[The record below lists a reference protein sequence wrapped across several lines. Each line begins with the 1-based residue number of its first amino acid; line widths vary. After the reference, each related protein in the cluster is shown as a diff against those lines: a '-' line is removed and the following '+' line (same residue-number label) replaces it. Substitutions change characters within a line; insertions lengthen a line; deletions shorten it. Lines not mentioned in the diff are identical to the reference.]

1 MADSDIR
8 RERSKFRKLV
18 WDITDPSGAAAGEV
32 LTADGLGGASYQPSG
47 GGGGTP
53 GGADTNIQY
62 NDGGAFGGDGGF
74 TFDDSN
80 RVVTLDGSQAR
91 IVIDETD
98 GGGDSRLQLTSTTT
112 ADGGAAVLFDS
123 TTGRLALQQT
133 DDFGNLEDLWINM
146 QRNGGVSIYHNNSPI
161 ISTFTNGISVRA
173 GPSANTGIF
182 MQDTGGATDAAIIV
196 DNGGPLIID
205 NRQNLQRIDLQGRDS
220 LSATVDFIVMTP
232 EADVALFHD
241 DVEVARTLAAA
252 SGGFEVNN
260 TLTGAG
266 FERVLTAS
274 DLPSGGSIVNGTVNN
289 QAARWDDANS
299 QWEASAYVAF
309 GESRDKS
316 LLIGIPVAEGFVK
329 WVGDIT
335 TQNDERA
342 YIGFPGT
349 TLEMEWK
356 NLTNASRVTIRG
368 TDGITERTFLNASPN
383 ADTLLRGTTGLRLES
398 LSGVIEMEPGGNGYF
413 TFNNAG
419 ILDLLGNGT
428 QSGIL
433 RFTEGVSEFSS
444 VAGQAQLW
452 VRDDDPNRLIFT
464 DDDDTQNVLA
474 YVSELGVSVPS
485 GSFTG
490 ALLYWDGAAWV
501 DTNNDLTYSASANTP
516 RLTVNAGFPLEID
529 AAFTKFDA
537 FIQINPGNFGN
548 FGTSLGYIGNGFQIA
563 TVAGNPPNTEN
574 IILLPNNGNDD
585 VLVNQSTTG
594 GNERV
599 LTTSDFNGVSP
610 SKIGGVA
617 NSADSATSDIAL
629 SDDVDLNGFVL
640 EQGKTY
646 RFEGMVFFQTNGDG
660 GARWDFQLSGA
671 GGLVFAQYS
680 WQAMATDGPR
690 VDEPAEDV
698 TGMLVT
704 SAITITAGER
714 IGVLMRGTV
723 QVNNAGDATLDF
735 RFAQLT
741 SDASALN
748 REIGSY
754 IVFEELQTL

>member
-444 VAGQAQLW
+444 VAGQGQLW
-452 VRDDDPNRLIFT
+452 LRDDAPNRLVFT
-464 DDDDTQNVLA
+464 DDDDNANTLA
-474 YVSELGVSVPS
+474 YLSEVPAASVEQ
-485 GSFTG
+485 
-490 ALLYWDGAAWV
+490 AANSV
-501 DTNNDLTYSASANTP
+501 DSETNNDTP
-516 RLTVNAGFPLEID
+516 
-529 AAFTKFDA
+529 
-537 FIQINPGNFGN
+537 
-548 FGTSLGYIGNGFQIA
+548 
-563 TVAGNPPNTEN
+563 
-574 IILLPNNGNDD
+574 NDD
-585 VLVNQSTTG
+585 TV
-594 GNERV
+594 
-599 LTTSDFNGVSP
+599 
-610 SKIGGVA
+610 
-617 NSADSATSDIAL
+617 
-629 SDDVDLNGFVL
+629 LNGFVL
-640 EQGKTY
+640 AANQTY
-646 RFEGMVFFQTNGDG
+646 TLDAFIRFFTDGNG
-660 GARWDFQLSGA
+660 GARWNFQVAA
-671 GGLVFAQYS
+671 GTLAYGVYS
-680 WQAMATDGPR
+680 WFGVASDPPRTD
-690 VDEPAEDV
+690 EDSRLDV
-698 TGMLVT
+698 PNANFQVEQT
-704 SAITITAGER
+704 ITITAGER
-714 IGVLMRGTV
+714 VGIRITGTV
-723 QVNNAGDATLDF
+723 RTGGTGATIDF
-735 RFAQLT
+735 QFAQNVA
-741 SDASALN
+741 DAQPLSRSA
-748 REIGSY
+748 GSY
-754 IVFEELQTL
+754 IRFTPIAST